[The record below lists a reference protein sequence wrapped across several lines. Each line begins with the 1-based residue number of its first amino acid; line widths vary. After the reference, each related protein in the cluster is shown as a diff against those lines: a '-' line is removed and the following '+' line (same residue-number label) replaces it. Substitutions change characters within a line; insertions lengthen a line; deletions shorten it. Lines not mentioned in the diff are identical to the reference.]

1 MATRRAKRQSK
12 PVIKFDDA
20 IAGAAMLGLIV
31 IAINNPSAFFAVAV
45 VGFACFAAFWLFRRR
60 QRAAKEAQLFGSLSE
75 AIRHHENALVSYYHQ
90 SRREDLFGNHDET
103 KWHDRVDTFL
113 RKQVVPD
120 IANFAVWRSGPIG
133 QKAAGMVHD
142 ATAQLVSIHRATNP
156 LARVD
161 TSDLTPLEYERH
173 CAELLRAKGWF
184 VQMTPATRDG
194 GADFIAEK
202 HDWRMIVQCK
212 RYTQPVGNKAV
223 QEVTSALLLYNG
235 NVACVVA
242 PTGFTRQ
249 AQQEAHAQKV
259 ELLHHSA
266 LPTFAERLSA

>member
-1 MATRRAKRQSK
+1 MATRRAKRKST
-12 PVIKFDDA
+12 PAINFNDAVTLAVI
-20 IAGAAMLGLIV
+20 LGMVVLV
-31 IAINNPSAFFAVAV
+31 INNPSTFLVIATLGIGCV
-45 VGFACFAAFWLFRRR
+45 AAFWFFKKS
-60 QRAAKEAQLFGSLSE
+60 QRSANEQSLLAALAA
-75 AIRHHENALVSYYHQ
+75 AIGRHENALVSYFHQ

-103 KWHDRVDTFL
+103 PWQKRVDTFL
-113 RKQVVPD
+113 RSQVVPNISD
-120 IANFAVWRSGPIG
+120 FAAWRSSPIG
-133 QKAAGMVHD
+133 QRAAAMVHD
-142 ATAQLVSIHRATNP
+142 ATAELVAIHKATNP

-161 TSDLTPLEYERH
+161 AADLTPLEYERH
-173 CAELLRAKGWF
+173 CADLLKANGWT

-202 HDWRMIVQCK
+202 HDWRMVVQCK
-212 RYTQPVGNKAV
+212 RYAQPVGNKAV

-249 AQQEAHAQKV
+249 AQHEAHAQKV

-266 LPTFAERLSA
+266 LPAFAERLSA